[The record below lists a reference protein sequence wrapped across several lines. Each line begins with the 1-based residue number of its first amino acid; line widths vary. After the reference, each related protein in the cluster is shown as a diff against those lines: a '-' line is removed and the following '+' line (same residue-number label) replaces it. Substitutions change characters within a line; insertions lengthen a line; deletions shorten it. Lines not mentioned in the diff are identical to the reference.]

1 MNNNELYHYGIKGM
15 KWGIRRYQNYDGS
28 YTKKGLERYNKAKD
42 KFIEAERNRKEA
54 KKVLRTNRSQKNKDN
69 YRTAKSE
76 AKRRRDEA
84 NRAYDKLK
92 TDKLADQGKELYR
105 KGKTI
110 SGNNLTSARVQTAI
124 VIGSGVVNRYIS
136 YKTGDVRLANA
147 SSAAIAIGG
156 TAVNAILSGKS
167 AYQNKRLRAYY
178 AH

>member
-1 MNNNELYHYGIKGM
+1 MSSNELYHFGIKGM
-15 KWGIRRYQNYDGS
+15 KWGVRRYQNYDGS

-42 KFIEAERNRKEA
+42 KFLEAESNRKQAKQTLKTNRNQQTKTDYKVA
-54 KKVLRTNRSQKNKDN
+54 KK
-69 YRTAKSE
+69 E

-92 TDKLADQGKELYR
+92 TDKLADQGKELYK

-110 SGNNLTSARVQTAI
+110 TGNNLTSGRVQTAI
-124 VIGSGVVNRYIS
+124 VLGSVVVNQVIATN
-136 YKTGDVRLANA
+136 TGNQKLANI
-147 SSAAIAIGG
+147 SSSAIAIGG

-167 AYQNKRLRAYY
+167 YYQNKRLRAYY